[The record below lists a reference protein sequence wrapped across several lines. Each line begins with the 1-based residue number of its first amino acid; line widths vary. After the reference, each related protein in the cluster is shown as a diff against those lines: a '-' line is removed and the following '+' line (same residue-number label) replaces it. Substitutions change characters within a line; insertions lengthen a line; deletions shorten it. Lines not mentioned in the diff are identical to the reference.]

1 MLQKFMFENN
11 DDVLL
16 TNKDYLLLDYLQN
29 EYNKIKKNE
38 KNDKNDKNSK
48 NEEKII
54 NPNNIDNL
62 KAKLSSMLNYLI
74 LVYNYIF
81 DLNRKKRRYL

>member
-1 MLQKFMFENN
+1 M
-11 DDVLL
+11 
-16 TNKDYLLLDYLQN
+16 LDYLQN

-81 DLNRKKRRYL
+81 DLNRKKEDIYEDFALLTKDIFLI